1 MSDMARNGIFKAR
14 DKRGGVRL
22 VLTLTGAFLIVISP
36 LVGAI
41 PGPGGIFVFA
51 AGLALMLKN
60 SIWAK
65 KLYARLKRRYPKR
78 GEWVDWSLRRRSA
91 LRRAR
96 KSKAGRRD
104 D

>member
-1 MSDMARNGIFKAR
+1 MARHGIFRPR
-14 DKRGGVRL
+14 DKRGGLRL
-22 VLTLTGAFLIVISP
+22 AFVAAGLLLIIVSP

-51 AGLALMLKN
+51 AGLALVLKN

-65 KLYARLKRRYPKR
+65 KLYARLKRRYPRR
-78 GEWVDWSLRRRSA
+78 GEWIDWSLRRRSA

-96 KSKAGRRD
+96 KARKQRGAD
-104 D
+104 

>member
-1 MSDMARNGIFKAR
+1 MAKRGIFRPR

-22 VLTLTGAFLIVISP
+22 VLTITGAVLIIVSP
-36 LVGAI
+36 IIGAI

-60 SIWAK
+60 STWSK

-96 KSKAGRRD
+96 KARKARRGD
-104 D
+104 

>member
-1 MSDMARNGIFKAR
+1 MPVTKNNN
-14 DKRGGVRL
+14 KRGAMRL
-22 VLTLTGAFLIVISP
+22 MLTVTGIVLIIASP
-36 LVGAI
+36 IVGAV

-51 AGLALMLKN
+51 AGLALLLRN
-60 SIWAK
+60 ATWAK

-96 KSKAGRRD
+96 RARKKQRAD
-104 D
+104 